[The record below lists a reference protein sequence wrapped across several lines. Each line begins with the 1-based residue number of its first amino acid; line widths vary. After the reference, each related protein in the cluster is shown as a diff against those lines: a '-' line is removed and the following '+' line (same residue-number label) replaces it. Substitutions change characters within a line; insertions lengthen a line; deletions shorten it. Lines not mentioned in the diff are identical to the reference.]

1 MVVSGDR
8 VVMADTNIISYAFK
22 RQPLAE
28 RYSRLLIGREVRIS
42 FTTVGELQRWAEKD
56 AWGERR
62 RLDLKLFLA
71 RFPMIPCT
79 AGIPERFA
87 KVIVERDRAG
97 RPILRDDAWI
107 AATALHHD
115 LPLVTHDTNFLGT
128 EGLRVISANPEVI
141 ALQTASE
148 GYRPLDMELQCRCGY

>member
-1 MVVSGDR
+1 MVVNRDR
-8 VVMADTNIISYAFK
+8 VVLADTNIISYAFK
-22 RQPLAE
+22 RLPLGDQ
-28 RYSRLLIGREVRIS
+28 YSRLLTGREVRVS
-42 FTTVGELQRWAEKD
+42 FTTVAELHTWAEKD
-56 AWGERR
+56 SWGARR
-62 RLDLKLFLA
+62 RLEMQVFLA

-87 KVIVERDRAG
+87 KICIERERIG
-97 RPILRDDAWI
+97 RPILPDDAWI

-128 EGLRVISANPEVI
+128 DGLRVISANPEVI
-141 ALQTASE
+141 ALQTVSG

>member
-1 MVVSGDR
+1 
-8 VVMADTNIISYAFK
+8 
-22 RQPLAE
+22 
-28 RYSRLLIGREVRIS
+28 
-42 FTTVGELQRWAEKD
+42 
-56 AWGERR
+56 
-62 RLDLKLFLA
+62 
-71 RFPMIPCT
+71 MIPCT

-141 ALQTASE
+141 SLQTASG
-148 GYRPLDMELQCRCGY
+148 GYRPLHMELQCRCGY